1 MISKNLAYPPTYSL
15 VISAFVDQLKDGDT
29 WYYNLTTDGNSNI
42 GTILS
47 KQYDT
52 YDSAIY
58 GMNERIRQLYSD

>member
-15 VISAFVDQLKDGDT
+15 VISAFVDQLKGGDT

-47 KQYDT
+47 KQ
-52 YDSAIY
+52 
-58 GMNERIRQLYSD
+58 

>member
-1 MISKNLAYPPTYSL
+1 MISKNLAYPPIYSL
-15 VISAFVDQLKDGDT
+15 VISAFVDRIEGGDT